1 MHYDSIL
8 KTLKY
13 AVAHKVTMY
22 HTGRMYVFQ
31 TTLIVTCQRKLET
44 DNKACFVLKSGRGST
59 G

>member
-22 HTGRMYVFQ
+22 HTGRMYVFSDHAYSY
-31 TTLIVTCQRKLET
+31 VSAKVG
-44 DNKACFVLKSGRGST
+44 NG
-59 G
+59 